1 MWQKMALLL
10 LFVLLAF
17 QGAWAY
23 EGGPVSNGGEIK
35 ERVKVIGEIPKDPV
49 VQVTKDP
56 QHCGNTLPREK
67 YVISADGGVQWTAVF
82 IEGITK
88 GKPASKED
96 LPIVNKMC
104 QFHPHVQAGMSGLTV
119 DVKNEDPML
128 HNTHMRFNNLTVF
141 NSALPRQGM
150 TIKRAINKIGL
161 VDIQCDAHT
170 FMHGFLYLADNP
182 YITVTDAQG
191 RFSIK
196 DVPAG
201 TYKLKFWHE
210 AFGEQEKS
218 VTVTAG
224 GAAEANIEFGK

>member
-1 MWQKMALLL
+1 MVDPVGRHAVPHAQP
-10 LFVLLAF
+10 V
-17 QGAWAY
+17 QEGS
-23 EGGPVSNGGEIK
+23 EGGPRGAAESLAHTDFN
-35 ERVKVIGEIPKDPV
+35 VIVLNLLKSISSDRMIILMVLLG
-49 VQVTKDP
+49 
-56 QHCGNTLPREK
+56 
-67 YVISADGGVQWTAVF
+67 VIFIMGMF
-82 IEGITK
+82 IEGIAK
-88 GKPASKED
+88 GKTAPKED

-104 QFHPHVQAGMSGLTV
+104 QFHPHVQVGMSGQTV

-128 HNTHMRFNNLTVF
+128 HNTHMRFKNLTVF

-150 TIKRAINKIGL
+150 TIKRAINKTGL
-161 VDIQCDAHT
+161 VDVQCDAHT

-224 GAAEANIEFGK
+224 GAAEVNIEFGK

>member
-1 MWQKMALLL
+1 MWKKMLFLFIPLLL
-10 LFVLLAF
+10 VSASA
-17 QGAWAY
+17 GGY

-35 ERVKVIGEIPKDPV
+35 GRVKVAGEMPKDPV
-49 VQVTKDP
+49 IQVTKDQ

-88 GKPASKED
+88 GKPAPKED

-104 QFHPHVQAGMSGLTV
+104 QFHPHVQAGMNGQTV

-150 TIKRAINKIGL
+150 TIKRAIHKVGL
-161 VDIQCDAHT
+161 VDVQCDAHT
-170 FMHGFLYLADNP
+170 FMHGYLYLADNP

-191 RFSIK
+191 RFNIK

-210 AFGEQEKS
+210 AFGEQEKT

-224 GAAEANIEFGK
+224 GASEVNIEFGK

>member
-1 MWQKMALLL
+1 MKKMLIAAGMIV
-10 LFVLLAF
+10 LFS
-17 QGAWAY
+17 QTGWAY
-23 EGGPVSNGGEIK
+23 EGGPVTSGGEIK
-35 ERVKVIGEIPKDPV
+35 GRVKVAGEIPKDPTV
-49 VQVTKDP
+49 EVTKDP
-56 QHCGNTLPREK
+56 QHCGKSVPREK
-67 YVISADGGVQWTAVF
+67 YVISADGGVQWAAVF

-88 GKPASKED
+88 GKVAPKED

-104 QFHPHVQAGMSGLTV
+104 QFHPHVQVGMTGQTV

-150 TIKRAINKIGL
+150 TIKRAINKTGL
-161 VDIQCDAHT
+161 VDVQCDAHT

-210 AFGEQEKS
+210 AFGGQEKS
-218 VTVTAG
+218 VTITAG
-224 GAAEANIEFGK
+224 GAAEVNIEFGK

>member
-1 MWQKMALLL
+1 MWKKMVLLL
-10 LFVLLAF
+10 SLMFLAF
-17 QGAWAY
+17 EGVWAY

-35 ERVKVIGEIPKDPV
+35 GHVKVAGERPKDPV

-82 IEGITK
+82 IEAITK
-88 GKPASKED
+88 GKTASKED

-104 QFHPHVQAGMSGLTV
+104 QFHPHVQVGMSGQTV

-161 VDIQCDAHT
+161 VDVQCDAHT

-210 AFGEQEKS
+210 AFGEQEKT

-224 GAAEANIEFGK
+224 GVAEANIEFGK

>member
-1 MWQKMALLL
+1 MLKRIVLLL
-10 LFVLLAF
+10 LLILVMAE
-17 QGAWAY
+17 GAWAY

-35 ERVKVIGEIPKDPV
+35 GHVKVSGEIPKDPV
-49 VQVTKDP
+49 VEVTKDP
-56 QHCGNTLPREK
+56 QHCGKTLPREK
-67 YVISADGGVQWTAVF
+67 YVIGADGGVQWTAVF
-82 IEGITK
+82 IEGIAK
-88 GKPASKED
+88 GKTASKED

-104 QFHPHVQAGMSGLTV
+104 QFHPHGQVGMTGQTV

-128 HNTHMRFNNLTVF
+128 HNTHMRFKNLTVF

-150 TIKRAINKIGL
+150 TIKRAINKTGL
-161 VDIQCDAHT
+161 VDVQCDAHT

-224 GAAEANIEFGK
+224 GAAEVNIEFGK